1 MITVRPATGIAII
14 GGGPGGAHCARR
26 LAESGLR
33 VTLFEPR
40 TAHEKPC
47 GGGIPVRGL
56 ERFPFLDDPRL
67 PGRTVGRCLL
77 VAPGG
82 REALIPLADPLYV
95 FSRADLHTFLLDR
108 AAGAGTAVVR
118 RRVVWFERRDAL
130 AGTGARPGERIAAAP
145 DGARRG
151 AWLITTSDGAEH
163 GPFGFL
169 VAADGAAGMARRR
182 LAAGVPSRELTQG
195 VGYFLP
201 GLSERFITL
210 KFYPGLAGYLW
221 VFPRPGHSSAGI
233 CGPLAVQP
241 AATLNRLMDGFL
253 AARYGGAR
261 VARSE
266 RYAALI
272 PGAARRPEDEP
283 VQGDGWALVGDAA
296 RAVDPLTREGI
307 HFAML
312 SGEVLA
318 DCLAA
323 GRAERY
329 AASWAARSAAEF
341 SWAARHAP
349 GFFEARFTDRL
360 VALCDRSPAVARVMS
375 DLIAGRQSY
384 RGLKRRLLLGL
395 PRVGLDLAA
404 GLVRS
409 ARGS

>member
-1 MITVRPATGIAII
+1 MDQHRSRAVSIGIL

-26 LAESGLR
+26 LAESGLA

-56 ERFPFLDDPRL
+56 RRFPFLDDERL
-67 PGRTVGRCLL
+67 PGRTVARCLL

-95 FSRADLHTFLLDR
+95 FSRADLHTFLLER
-108 AAGAGTAVVR
+108 APAAGAVLAR
-118 RRVVWFERRDAL
+118 RRVVGFERR
-130 AGTGARPGERIAAAP
+130 AAWTITTA
-145 DGARRG
+145 DGAV
-151 AWLITTSDGAEH
+151 H

-169 VAADGAAGMARRR
+169 VAADGAAGIARRR
-182 LAAGVPSRELTQG
+182 LAGGVPSRGLTQAI
-195 VGYFLP
+195 GYYMP
-201 GLSERFITL
+201 GLSEDFITL
-210 KFYPGLAGYLW
+210 KFYERLAGYLW

-233 CGPLAVQP
+233 CGPLAARP
-241 AATLNRLMDGFL
+241 AEALKRLMDDFL
-253 AARYGGAR
+253 TARYGADL

-272 PGAARRPEDEP
+272 PGASRRPEDEP
-283 VQGDGWALVGDAA
+283 LQGEGWALVGDAA

-307 HFAML
+307 YFAML

-318 DCLAA
+318 DCLVS
-323 GRAERY
+323 GRPEDY
-329 AASWAARSAAEF
+329 AAAWAGHSAAEF
-341 SWAARHAP
+341 SWAARHAA
-349 GFFEARFTDRL
+349 GFFDARFTDRL

-384 RGLKRRLLLGL
+384 RGLKRRLLLSL
-395 PRVGLDLAA
+395 PRVGLELAA
-404 GLVRS
+404 GLITTP
-409 ARGS
+409 RGS